1 MEKWTKSELIKQLKE
16 ANRVYS
22 ILAKTMEDL
31 DKVIKEIE
39 KRFIPLDT
47 E

>member
-1 MEKWTKSELIKQLKE
+1 MEKWTKSELQKQLKE

-22 ILAKTMEDL
+22 ILAKTLEDL
-31 DKVIKEIE
+31 DKVIQEME
-39 KRFIPLDT
+39 KRFKPLDT